1 MTWIIGIL
9 VVLFV
14 IGACYGVKYH
24 LDEEKKEKGK

>member
-1 MTWIIGIL
+1 MIWIILIL

-24 LDEEKKEKGK
+24 LDEEKKERQK